1 MTAFPE
7 AASARDRFV
16 LDRRRSRTRPDPWA
30 MPRTS
35 VEHERAADGTVVAV
49 LTIFLVGKE
58 CAWRCTMCD
67 LWQHTLEG
75 DTPRGAIPW
84 QVGAAWALRPAGCT
98 TVKLYNAGSFFDP
111 HAIPDDD
118 YGPIADA
125 LAGASHVIVESH
137 PSLIGPRTIRLRDV
151 LQPGT
156 VGSGPVA
163 LEVAMGLET
172 CHPEALARLNKRMTA
187 ADVARAAERLRHDGI
202 ASRVFLLI
210 SPPFVPIGEQDEWL
224 LRSVDAARAAGATA
238 VSLIPTRGGNGAL
251 EALTDDG
258 AFIEP
263 SFADIERSLEL
274 ALDRVAGS
282 GMRVFADVW
291 DLPRFVRCPSCAGD
305 RGARLQAMNRTQRRA
320 PSVACGDCGG
330 DRRP

>member
-1 MTAFPE
+1 
-7 AASARDRFV
+7 
-16 LDRRRSRTRPDPWA
+16 
-30 MPRTS
+30 MPRTT
-35 VEHERAADGTVVAV
+35 VEHERAADGTVAAV

-75 DTPRGAIPW
+75 DTPPGAIPW
-84 QVGAAWALRPAGCT
+84 QVGVAWAQRPAGCT

-118 YGPIADA
+118 YGPIAGA
-125 LAGASHVIVESH
+125 LGGVRHVVVESH
-137 PSLIGPRTIRLRDV
+137 PSLIGPRTIALRDR
-151 LQPGT
+151 LQSAG
-156 VGSGPVA
+156 GSGRVT

-172 CHPEALARLNKRMTA
+172 CHPEALARLNKRMTT

-210 SPPFVPIGEQDEWL
+210 GPPFVPTGEQDEWL

-238 VSLIPTRGGNGAL
+238 VSLIPTRVGNGAL
-251 EALTDDG
+251 EALTDD
-258 AFIEP
+258 AFTEP
-263 SFADIERSLEL
+263 SVADIERSLEL

-291 DLPRFVRCPSCAGD
+291 DLPRFMRCPTCAHA
-305 RGARLQAMNRTQRRA
+305 REARLESMNRTQRRA
-320 PSVACGDCGG
+320 PAVVCGDCGG
-330 DRRP
+330 DRRQ